1 MTTNAAAAPS
11 KFLGVIPRRY
21 LDSYI
26 GMLHGTSSFVA
37 LIVGNYL
44 FLNCFLLRNDI
55 LLDDDSFLPS
65 IFHVA
70 TALSGTT
77 LCFFWKSIQSYQ
89 HSSTSLRDKGLTAK
103 QIQRFNRGR
112 GIFALIL
119 CAVYPLMY
127 RHLPDDML
135 QDTTF
140 CRAVAAMVVLI
151 TLYQYTLI
159 RDYGKALFI
168 VYGGSKLGFSL
179 QLMFNG
185 SLYSL
190 RESSPYLLNFFEKE
204 ALLISCCVEFGFL
217 WYYCESRRIVS
228 RQFVKDAC
236 KRYHPIMMYVF
247 AGKMMT
253 DKWWNRLPL
262 SISWVMF
269 LDTLLVSL
277 FAYKMVKGLLM
288 AAVEVLGLKKEENID
303 RREAF
308 ANKEREE
315 SVFDVTRASG
325 RRSSI
330 FESIS
335 DLGDLASS
343 LNASTGKRTSSLMG
357 NSIKEE

>member
-1 MTTNAAAAPS
+1 MIYFSMTTRFFRRYS
-11 KFLGVIPRRY
+11 MLQRRY
-21 LDSYI
+21 LVSIQISIRDRISKRI
-26 GMLHGTSSFVA
+26 FFV
-37 LIVGNYL
+37 I
-44 FLNCFLLRNDI
+44 I
-55 LLDDDSFLPS
+55 LLWCSPMLKSF
-65 IFHVA
+65 FF
-70 TALSGTT
+70 SGTT

-140 CRAVAAMVVLI
+140 CRAVAAMVVSI

-204 ALLISCCVEFGFL
+204 ALLISCWWACVIIVEVCCYYFRLTRDWPITLFEVWNSVSFGITVNREGLSRSNSLKMHVSVIILL
-217 WYYCESRRIVS
+217 WCMFSLV
-228 RQFVKDAC
+228 
-236 KRYHPIMMYVF
+236 
-247 AGKMMT
+247 
-253 DKWWNRLPL
+253 KWWR
-262 SISWVMF
+262 ISGGIVCHSQ
-269 LDTLLVSL
+269 SL
-277 FAYKMVKGLLM
+277 G
-288 AAVEVLGLKKEENID
+288 
-303 RREAF
+303 
-308 ANKEREE
+308 
-315 SVFDVTRASG
+315 
-325 RRSSI
+325 
-330 FESIS
+330 
-335 DLGDLASS
+335 
-343 LNASTGKRTSSLMG
+343 
-357 NSIKEE
+357 